1 MSTQTYKK
9 HTHREH
15 ILELPDT
22 YIGSTELHQ
31 ENQWVY
37 NAATG
42 KMGYHSVHI
51 NPGFYK
57 IFDEI
62 IVNARDAY
70 VRGGVLP
77 VKRIDVEV
85 IAGPT
90 GPRII
95 VENDGDGITTADHP
109 ELKIPIPEMIFGH
122 LLTSSNYDKSEEKIV
137 GGKNGYGSK
146 ATNIFSTEFFID
158 VNSHTE
164 GKRYRQTWRNNMS
177 VCEKPVIRKCAP
189 GGSGHVRIEYVP
201 DIKRFPGVS
210 VDGMSLTP
218 DMEAILH
225 TRVIELSAMLKGAV
239 KVTWNKKAIAV
250 NSLEKFAKLFLR
262 EGGQM
267 AHEEAG
273 PRWDI
278 VAVPVGHLSA
288 EPDEK
293 HLSFVNGIKTRKG
306 GKHVEYIVKKVLDD
320 FCDGPAKKKKID
332 IKPSQLKDS
341 VMFFIDS
348 TIVNPSFD
356 SQTKEYLTTAASKF
370 GSTPKFAGKL
380 VDGLVK
386 TGLLDE
392 AQAILDAKLS
402 KDAKKTDG
410 KKKSKIRGMA
420 KLEDA
425 LWAGTAKSGECT
437 LILTEGDSAAT
448 SAISGLQVVGREKW
462 GVFPLRGKIL
472 NIKDISLAKVNANEE
487 FTAIKRILGLE
498 HGKVYNDTKALRY
511 GRVMVMADQDHDG
524 SHIKGLLMNIFHTEW
539 PSLLKMGFICSLLT
553 PILKAHKGAQ
563 TMSFY
568 SQGAY
573 ETWKATAGNGW
584 SVKYYKGLG
593 TSTPQ
598 EAREWFERMNEVRY
612 DWDEKADDSI
622 CLAFS
627 KSRAD
632 DRKTW
637 LGTYD
642 PKRVLDTNGG
652 AVPLTKF
659 INDELIHFSNADNL
673 RSLPH
678 IMDGLKPSQRKI
690 LYCAL
695 KRHLT
700 KEIKVAQLAGYVSEH
715 AAYHHGEASL
725 TSTIVGM
732 AQNFVG
738 SNTINL
744 FQPIGQFGSRLMGGD
759 DAAAARY
766 IHTALEPIVATIV
779 NKADEPL
786 LKAQEDDG
794 MAIEPEYYL
803 PAVPVLAINGALG
816 IGTGFSTYI
825 PPHNPKDI
833 VALLRARLSGSLAT
847 LANRPLDPWWY
858 GFKGQ
863 VVRTDESTWLTNGV
877 YECDDD
883 KHTIT
888 VTELPVGVWTKN
900 YKEAL
905 DKMCATDEASKA
917 SGLKNYDDL
926 YNDVDVKFVLYLT
939 EDAYDDA
946 KDHPAQFMKKF
957 GLTSS
962 WKTTNMVAFDTNMN
976 ITKYRTIGDMLE
988 AFYMERIGKYV
999 ARKESQLKELEV
1011 QHVEIDARRRFLM
1024 AVIEDRMTL
1033 VKQTD
1038 EAIVEQMK
1046 RERLPPLSAPGE
1058 PDSIDA
1064 YEYLMRMRID
1074 RVKAKAIEDM
1084 KKQLDDIL
1092 EEIETLKAKTANDIW
1107 EEDLQEFEAA
1117 WEKMIK
1123 TREAA
1128 RSGKPLGGAA
1138 GAGGKRPVKI
1148 VRKTK

>member
-1 MSTQTYKK
+1 MSTQNYKK

-31 ENQWVY
+31 ENHWVY
-37 NAATG
+37 NATSG
-42 KMGYHSVHI
+42 KMEYRAVHI

-62 IVNARDAY
+62 IVNARDAH

-77 VKRIDVEV
+77 VKHIDVEV
-85 IAGPT
+85 VSTPA
-90 GPRII
+90 GPRIA
-95 VENDGDGITTADHP
+95 VENDGDGITTAEHP
-109 ELKIPIPEMIFGH
+109 ELKVPIPEMIFGH
-122 LLTSSNYDKSEEKIV
+122 LLTSSNYDKNEEKIV

-146 ATNIFSTEFFID
+146 ASNIFSKEYHID
-158 VNSHTE
+158 IINHAE
-164 GKRYRQTWRNNMS
+164 GKRYRQTWRDNMS
-177 VCEKPVIRKCAP
+177 VCEKAVIRKCDPRTA
-189 GGSGHVRIEYVP
+189 GHVRVEFVP

-210 VDGMSLTP
+210 MDGASLTP

-239 KVTWNKKAIAV
+239 KVTWNKKPIAV
-250 NSLEKFAKLFLR
+250 NSLDKFAKLFLR

-267 AHEEAG
+267 AHELAG

-306 GKHVEYIVKKVLDD
+306 GKHVESVVKKVLDD

-425 LWAGTAKSGECT
+425 LWAGTTKSQECT

-448 SAISGLQVVGREKW
+448 SAISGLQVVGRERW

-498 HGKVYNDTKALRY
+498 HGKVYSDTKALRY

-539 PSLLKMGFICSLLT
+539 PSLLKMGFVCSLLT
-553 PILKAHKGAQ
+553 PILKAHKGQQ
-563 TMSFY
+563 TVSFY

-573 ETWKATAGNGW
+573 ETWKAGMGGARGW
-584 SVKYYKGLG
+584 EVKYYKGLG

-598 EAREWFERMNEVRY
+598 EAREWFENMNEVRY
-612 DWDEKADDSI
+612 DWDERADDSI

-652 AVPLTKF
+652 AVHLTKF

-678 IMDGLKPSQRKI
+678 VMDGLKPSQRKI

-725 TSTIVGM
+725 NSTITTM
-732 AQNFVG
+732 MQNFVG
-738 SNTINL
+738 SNNLNL
-744 FQPIGQFGSRLMGGD
+744 FQPIGQAGSRLMGGD
-759 DAAAARY
+759 DAAAPRY
-766 IHTALEPIVATIV
+766 IHTALEPIVATIIH
-779 NKADEPL
+779 KTDEPL
-786 LKAQEDDG
+786 LKAQDEDG
-794 MAIEPEYYL
+794 MVIEPEYYL
-803 PAVPVLAINGALG
+803 PAVPMLAINGSVG
-816 IGTGFSTYI
+816 IGTGFSTFI

-833 VALLRARLSGSLAT
+833 VALLRARLNGGLPT
-847 LANRPLDPWWY
+847 LANRPLDPWWW

-863 VVRTDESTWLTNGV
+863 VVRTDDNTWVTNGI
-877 YECDDD
+877 YECDDA
-883 KHTIT
+883 KNTVTI
-888 VTELPVGVWTKN
+888 TELPVGVWTKN
-900 YKEAL
+900 YKEIL

-917 SGLKNYDDL
+917 SGLKNFDDL

-946 KDHPAQFMKKF
+946 KDHPAQFAKKF

-962 WKTTNMVAFDTNMN
+962 WKTTNMVAFDTGMN
-976 ITKYRTIGDMLE
+976 IVKYRTVGDMLE
-988 AFYMERIGKYV
+988 TFYMERIGKYV
-999 ARKESQLKELEV
+999 ARKESQLQALEV
-1011 QHVEIDARRRFLM
+1011 QRVEIDARRRFLM

-1033 VKQTD
+1033 IKQTD

-1046 RERLPPLSAPGE
+1046 REKLPPLSAPE
-1058 PDSIDA
+1058 TPDSIDA

-1107 EEDLQEFEAA
+1107 EEDLQEFELA
-1117 WEKMIK
+1117 WEQMIK
-1123 TREAA
+1123 ARVAA
-1128 RSGKPLGGAA
+1128 REGKPLS
-1138 GAGGKRPVKI
+1138 GAGGKRAVKI
-1148 VRKTK
+1148 IRKTK

>member
-1 MSTQTYKK
+1 MSSASTYKK

-31 ENQWVY
+31 EMHWVY
-37 NAATG
+37 NQLSG
-42 KMGYHSVHI
+42 KMEYRAVAV

-57 IFDEI
+57 LFDEI
-62 IVNARDAY
+62 LVNARDAV

-77 VKRIDVEV
+77 VKHINVEV
-85 IAGPT
+85 MGTPA
-90 GPRII
+90 GPRI
-95 VENDGDGITTADHP
+95 VFENDGDGITLVDHP
-109 ELKIPIPEMIFGH
+109 EQKVPIPEMIFGH

-146 ATNIFSTEFFID
+146 AVNIFSTEFFID
-158 VNSHTE
+158 IKCHAE
-164 GKRYRQTWRNNMS
+164 GKRYRQTWHNNMS
-177 VCEKPVIRKCAP
+177 VCDKPIVRKCDP
-189 GGSGHVRIEYVP
+189 GASGNVRVEFVP

-210 VDGMSLTP
+210 VDGQTLTS
-218 DMEAILH
+218 DMEAVLH
-225 TRVIELSAMLKGAV
+225 TRVVELSAMLKGSV
-239 KVTWNKKAIAV
+239 KVTWNKKPILV
-250 NSLEKFAKLFLR
+250 NSFDKFVRLFLR
-262 EGGQM
+262 DGGLIAYEQ
-267 AHEEAG
+267 AG

-278 VAVPVGHLSA
+278 AVAPVSHLVST
-288 EPDEK
+288 PDEK
-293 HLSFVNGIKTRKG
+293 HMSFVNGIRTRKG
-306 GKHVEYIVKKVLDD
+306 GKHVEYITKKVLED
-320 FCDGPAKKKKID
+320 FCDGPAKKKKMD
-332 IKPSQLKDS
+332 IKPAQLKDS

-356 SQTKEYLTTAASKF
+356 SQTKEYLTTIASKF
-370 GSTPKFAGKL
+370 GSTPKFSGKL

-410 KKKSKIRGMA
+410 KKRSTLRGMA

-425 LWAGTAKSGECT
+425 LWAGTAKSNECT

-487 FTAIKRILGLE
+487 FTSIKRILGLE
-498 HGKVYNDTKALRY
+498 HGKVYTDTKALRY

-539 PSLLKMGFICSLLT
+539 PSLLKLGFICSILT
-553 PILKAHKGAQ
+553 PILKVHKGAQ
-563 TMSFY
+563 SLSFY

-573 ETWKATAGNGW
+573 DAWRDTLQGAAQRGW
-584 SVKYYKGLG
+584 EVKYYKGLG

-598 EAREWFERMNEVRY
+598 EAREWFEKMSEVKY
-612 DWDEKADDSI
+612 EWDEKADDSI

-642 PKRVLDTNGG
+642 PKRVLNTDTGR
-652 AVPLTKF
+652 VQLTNF

-695 KRHLT
+695 KRNLT

-725 TSTIVGM
+725 TSTITSM
-732 AQNFVG
+732 AQNFLG

-744 FQPIGQFGSRLMGGD
+744 LQPIGQFGSRLLGGKD
-759 DAAAARY
+759 SAAARY
-766 IHTALEPIVATIV
+766 IHTALEPIVSTLIH
-779 NKADEPL
+779 KADEPL
-786 LKAQEDDG
+786 LKAQDDDG
-794 MAIEPEYYL
+794 MDIEPEYYL
-803 PAVPVLAINGALG
+803 PAVPMLAINGALG

-833 VALLRARLSGSLAT
+833 LALLRARLSGQLST

-863 VVRTDESTWLTNGV
+863 VIRTDENTWHTHGI
-877 YECDDD
+877 YECDDA
-883 KHTIT
+883 KHTVTI
-888 VTELPVGVWTKN
+888 TELPIGVWTKE
-900 YKEAL
+900 YKEML
-905 DKMCATDEASKA
+905 DKMCGTDDAIKA
-917 SGLKNYDDL
+917 SGLKNFDDL

-939 EDAYDDA
+939 EDTYDIA
-946 KDHPAQFMKKF
+946 KDTPIAFMKKF
-957 GLTSS
+957 GLSSS
-962 WKTTNMVAFDTNMN
+962 WKTTNMVAFDCSMN
-976 ITKYRTIGDMLE
+976 IVKYTTIGDMLE
-988 AFYMERIGKYV
+988 AFYMERIEKYV
-999 ARKESQLKELEV
+999 ARRECMLKSLDEE
-1011 QHVEIDARRRFLM
+1011 HIEIDARRRFLM

-1033 VKQTD
+1033 IKQSD
-1038 EAIVEQMK
+1038 DAIVAQMK
-1046 RERLPPLSAPGE
+1046 KENLPPLSDRTA
-1058 PDSIDA
+1058 PDSIDG

-1074 RVKAKAIEDM
+1074 RVKQSAIEDM
-1084 KKQLDDIL
+1084 KKQLDTIL
-1092 EEIETLKAKTANDIW
+1092 EKIEVLRAKTANDIW
-1107 EEDLQEFEAA
+1107 EEDLDDFEDA
-1117 WEKMIK
+1117 WEQMIK
-1123 TREAA
+1123 KREADKE
-1128 RSGKPLGGAA
+1128 GKPVPR
-1138 GAGGKRPVKI
+1138 KVKI
-1148 VRKTK
+1148 TRKTK